1 MVKGE
6 DAVRRKKN
14 KLNRKKMR
22 ADTSTVSARIAGIIA
37 SKQRRK
43 AGKRR
48 MCEGMCF
55 SLPTPEDPFNDNYAH
70 KNSKKKKAKNSAAIR
85 TDAGES
91 VTHNDASRIPKHK
104 SVNGKYEK
112 SKSLTRKD
120 QRNPVE
126 SLETIDGIY
135 GKNEV
140 DNKQRQGIHG
150 NSEGPSKFLT
160 MCLNSIQKTLL
171 EKEEL
176 NGNSEHPL
184 LVNKWGAEF
193 LSCSLLG
200 TDILETTGSCSSVE
214 QIAWM
219 VSIAAD
225 IITIKE
231 KEGFNVAN
239 PYLLI
244 LVPSKEKAVQVR
256 SLCKSLKGLGIHT
269 VSLHTGASLDHQIHG
284 LKSLE
289 PEFLVS
295 TPERLLELVSVKAI
309 DISELSFLVVDGLE
323 SFAKS
328 GLLDQLKSIRK
339 HILRASLTVVFCDSF
354 GTLCT
359 SAVQAL
365 LDRPI
370 TRLSL
375 TDSVASQSACICQ
388 YVHICA
394 SQEKSSKAIKIL
406 NEECQKRLYS
416 DHLKVLFIE
425 ENSSKTCISASL
437 LIAEGYSISNDA
449 SSGSVEVAYSKEQ
462 TMVTVTDLEH
472 VEELED
478 LEEFEIV
485 VIASFPPEIDD
496 YVKILTGMARQS
508 VNGVLHSCFC
518 QEDAPLAGSLI
529 EILEQCDQNV
539 PDFLRSYGETLS
551 MSEH

>member
-14 KLNRKKMR
+14 KLNRKKMK

-43 AGKRR
+43 TGKRR

-55 SLPTPEDPFNDNYAH
+55 SLPTPDDPFNDNYAQ
-70 KNSKKKKAKNSAAIR
+70 KNSKKKKAKNPTAASISQNGDSR
-85 TDAGES
+85 T
-91 VTHNDASRIPKHK
+91 PKHK
-104 SVNGKYEK
+104 SENGKYEK

-126 SLETIDGIY
+126 SLEMTGEIH
-135 GKNEV
+135 GKNEG
-140 DNKQRQGIHG
+140 DNKQREGIHG
-150 NSEGPSKFLT
+150 SSDGPSKFFTL
-160 MCLNSIQKTLL
+160 CLNSIQKTLL
-171 EKEEL
+171 DKDVF

-184 LVNKWGAEF
+184 LLNRWGAEF

-225 IITIKE
+225 IITTKE
-231 KEGFNVAN
+231 KEGLHVAN
-239 PYLLI
+239 PFLLI

-256 SLCKSLKGLGIHT
+256 SLCKPLKALGIHT
-269 VSLHTGASLDHQIHG
+269 VSLHTDASLDHQIHG
-284 LKSLE
+284 LKSCE

-295 TPERLLELVSVKAI
+295 TPERLLELVSVNAI

-323 SFAKS
+323 SFAKG

-339 HILRASLTVVFCDSF
+339 LILRASLTVVFCDSF

-375 TDSVASQSACICQ
+375 TDSVASQSACIGQ

-394 SQEKSSKAIKIL
+394 TQEKPSKAIKIL
-406 NEECQKRLYS
+406 NEECRKRLYS

-425 ENSSKTCISASL
+425 ENSSKACTSTSL

-449 SSGSVEVAYSKEQ
+449 PSGSVEVAYSKEQ

-472 VEELED
+472 VDELED

-485 VIASFPPEIDD
+485 VITSFPSDIDD

-508 VNGVLHSCFC
+508 VNGVLHSCFF

-529 EILEQCDQNV
+529 EILEQCGQNV
-539 PDFLRSYGETLS
+539 PDFLKSSYDS
-551 MSEH
+551 MLEH